1 MAAADILDEER
12 AAKLGRGFWFGW
24 SLLLAAATVGMFAA
38 GGYVAFNVRSPW
50 ATGAVMVGFTVLIWL
65 VTMIPWYVK
74 RQRGVREKIRGPQ
87 KRYLLRFMPAMLGY
101 VVLLGFAVSW
111 YNEQSPEGVVAWL
124 IALAPVVPLVF
135 AIRAVF
141 LLWKE
146 EDDEF
151 QRTRIVESYMVAT
164 ALTLIV
170 CTAWGFLAMFGRVPS
185 LDLWVVFPVWAV
197 GMGIGQIVAR
207 RGDW

>member
-1 MAAADILDEER
+1 MAAAEILAEER

-24 SLLLAAATVGMFAA
+24 VLGMTAAVVGMFAV
-38 GGYVAFNVRSPW
+38 GGYVAFNVRSSW
-50 ATGAVMVGFTVLIWL
+50 GTGAVMAGFTVLIWL
-65 VTMIPWYVK
+65 VSMIPWYVK
-74 RQRGVREKIRGPQ
+74 RRRGARDKIRGPQ

-101 VVLLGFAVSW
+101 VVLLVFAVSW
-111 YNEQSPEGVVAWL
+111 YNEHAPEGAIAWA

-151 QRTRIVESYMVAT
+151 QRARIVESYMVAT
-164 ALTLIV
+164 ALTLIA
-170 CTAWGFLAMFGRVPS
+170 CTAWGFLAMFGRVPHV
-185 LDLWVVFPVWAV
+185 DLWAAFPVWAV

-207 RGDW
+207 RRDW